1 MNKVK
6 NIIAKPFTS
15 LSFPNLLMGA
25 LSRVLC
31 CGTDLISRPCFPG
44 CSIHIC
50 LTLQHVPVVDDFIKD
65 LQESVQTVSWLSCP
79 RTFSPSFAID
89 PFGDN
94 QKDMFFSLLQ
104 FSLSGSSEASCFGV
118 HSICT
123 FNEFMSEFCNYGE
136 HSDS

>member
-94 QKDMFFSLLQ
+94 QKDMFFRYFNSVCLDQVKLLAWSSLNLY
-104 FSLSGSSEASCFGV
+104 
-118 HSICT
+118 I
-123 FNEFMSEFCNYGE
+123 
-136 HSDS
+136 